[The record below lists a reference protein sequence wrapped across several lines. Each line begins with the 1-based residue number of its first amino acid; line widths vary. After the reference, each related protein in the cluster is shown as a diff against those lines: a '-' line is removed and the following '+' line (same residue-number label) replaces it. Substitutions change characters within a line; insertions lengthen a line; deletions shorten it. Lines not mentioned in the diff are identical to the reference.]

1 MHPAP
6 SELTAFAPGRVN
18 LIGEHTDYNAG
29 LALPFAIAE
38 GVTVRARALPR
49 RQIETAALDLGQ
61 EDVFSLE
68 APGRAHGW
76 RAFVRG
82 VAAELVDRGCEL
94 PGARLQVSGTVPR
107 GAGLASSAA
116 FAVAVTLALSGL
128 AGDLR
133 LTERERIELAKL
145 CSRVENDWVGARS
158 GLLDQLASL
167 FGERDSAVAI
177 DFESLAI
184 QHVPVTLDG
193 HRLVLL
199 DSGEKH
205 VNAAS
210 GYNERR
216 AECERAC
223 ALLGIETLRQAT
235 PDDARRL
242 PPPLSDR
249 VRHVVDEN
257 ERVRKAVDAL
267 RGRDWASLGDLLNA
281 AHQSLRDLYRVSTP
295 ALERAV
301 ERLREA
307 GALGARL
314 VGGGFGGHVL
324 GLVPPGDAEL
334 PAEAFEVRAGGGA
347 SVML

>member
-1 MHPAP
+1 MNPAP

-38 GVTVRARALPR
+38 GVTVRARAMSQR
-49 RQIETAALDLGQ
+49 RIEAAALDLGQ
-61 EDVFSLE
+61 ADLFSLE
-68 APGRAHGW
+68 APGRAQGW
-76 RAFVRG
+76 RALVRG
-82 VAAELVDRGCEL
+82 LAAELVVRGYEL
-94 PGARLQVSGTVPR
+94 PGARLEISGTVPR

-116 FAVAVTLALSGL
+116 FAVAVALALSGL
-128 AGDLR
+128 AGDSR
-133 LTERERIELAKL
+133 LTERGRIELAQL
-145 CSRVENDWVGARS
+145 CSRVENDWVGVRS

-167 FGERDSAVAI
+167 FGEHDSAVAI
-177 DFESLAI
+177 DFESLEI
-184 QHVPVTLDG
+184 EIVPLALAG

-205 VNAAS
+205 LNAAS

-223 ALLGIETLRQAT
+223 VLLGIETLRQAT
-235 PDDARRL
+235 LDDARRL
-242 PPPLSDR
+242 TSPLGDR
-249 VRHVVDEN
+249 VRHVMGEN
-257 ERVRKAVDAL
+257 ERVRSAVGAL
-267 RGRDWASLGDLLNA
+267 RSADWALLGDLLNA
-281 AHQSLRDLYRVSTP
+281 AHESLRDLYRVSTP

-301 ERLREA
+301 ERLRQA

-324 GLVPPGDAEL
+324 GLMAPGDEL
-334 PAEAFEVRAGGGA
+334 PAGAFEVRAGGGA
-347 SVML
+347 RVMP

>member
-1 MHPAP
+1 MNPTP

-38 GVTVRARALPR
+38 GVTVRARALPHR
-49 RQIETAALDLGQ
+49 RIEAAALDLGQ
-61 EDVFSLE
+61 ADVFSLE
-68 APGRAHGW
+68 APGRAQGW

-82 VAAELVDRGCEL
+82 LAAELVDRGCEL
-94 PGARLQVSGTVPR
+94 PGARLEISGTVPR

-116 FAVAVTLALSGL
+116 FAVAVALALSGL
-128 AGDLR
+128 AGDSR
-133 LTERERIELAKL
+133 DTEGERVELATL

-177 DFESLAI
+177 DFESLEI
-184 QHVPVTLDG
+184 QLVPLALVG

-205 VNAAS
+205 LNAAS

-223 ALLGIETLRQAT
+223 ALLGLETLRQAT
-235 PDDARRL
+235 LDDAGRL
-242 PPPLSDR
+242 PPPLDDR
-249 VRHVVDEN
+249 VRHVVGEN
-257 ERVRKAVDAL
+257 ERVRTAVDAL
-267 RGRDWASLGDLLNA
+267 RTRDWVLLGDLLNA
-281 AHQSLRDLYRVSTP
+281 AHESLRELYRVSTP

-324 GLVPPGDAEL
+324 ALMPSGAEL
-334 PAEAFEVRAGGGA
+334 AAGAFEVRAGGRA
-347 SVML
+347 RVMS